1 MRKVISFF
9 FIIILIFS
17 LCTGSALAEDAFRPS
32 HASAEETTFATVA
45 TFICASIFVA
55 VCMLLVMREGRRIK
69 ADKTWTFFAIAAV
82 FAVVLRMAVALTF
95 EGYHT
100 DIACFKGWAISVYQL
115 GPANFYTSGMFA
127 DYPPGY
133 MYILYILGWIREV
146 FAIDAGGSVFTLM
159 IKLPS
164 IIAEVVTAV
173 ILYRIARAEIGKIFG
188 LLCGIFV
195 LFNPAMFFD
204 TAAWGQI
211 DAVFTLF
218 IILTIYNLK
227 KEEYIL
233 GALFFAISLL
243 LKPQAIMF
251 APVVGL
257 AYVYSLF
264 KKGKA
269 YKGVVGIL
277 GGALVVAAV
286 LFGASLPF
294 RGSQEP
300 LWLINKYTATVGFY
314 EFASLNAFNLFAL
327 MGANFVFNT
336 QPFLLLDYQTW
347 GRIFIVLICITVIVL
362 QWRTRQQRP
371 LFDISAFLIISV
383 FMLAHGMHERYILP
397 ACICLIF
404 AYAYSR
410 DGTTLFFGAAFSITA
425 LLGQMVTLYGDGV
438 QTAPLPTLIVSAINM
453 ALYIAYAIVT
463 IKNLGSGKILIKSP
477 AMYG

>member
-1 MRKVISFF
+1 MRKRICFF
-9 FIIILIFS
+9 FIIILVLS
-17 LCTGSALAEDAFRPS
+17 LSAGTALAEDTFRPS
-32 HASAEETTFATVA
+32 HASAQETAFATVA
-45 TFICASIFVA
+45 TFICASIFIA
-55 VCMLLVMREGRRIK
+55 GCMLLVMREGRQIK
-69 ADKTWTFFAIAAV
+69 VDNTWTIFALAAV
-82 FAVVLRMAVALTF
+82 LAVVLRISAALTF

-133 MYILYILGWIREV
+133 MYILYVLGWIREL
-146 FAIDAGGSVFTLM
+146 FAIDAGGPVFTLV

-164 IIAEVVTAV
+164 MIAEVITSV
-173 ILYRIARAEIGKIFG
+173 IVYRIARAEIGKIFG

-204 TAAWGQI
+204 TAVWGQI

-218 IILTIYNLK
+218 IILTIYYLK
-227 KEEYIL
+227 KEKYIY
-233 GALFFAISLL
+233 GALFFAIALL

-257 AYVYSLF
+257 AYVYALF
-264 KKGKA
+264 KKGET
-269 YKGVVGIL
+269 YKGLIGVF
-277 GGALVVAAV
+277 GGALVAVAV
-286 LFGASLPF
+286 LFAASLPF
-294 RGSQEP
+294 QGSQEP
-300 LWLINKYTATVGFY
+300 LWLIDKYTATVGFY

-327 MGANFVFNT
+327 MGANFVYNT
-336 QPFLLLDYQTW
+336 QPFLLLDYQSW
-347 GRIFIVLICITVIVL
+347 GRIFIVLICVVIIIL
-362 QWRTRQQRP
+362 QWRTRQQCP

-453 ALYIAYAIVT
+453 VLYIAYAIVT